1 MRIREAHKHMDPTD
15 PDPDL
20 KHFIMHYL
28 ADEGAD
34 PAIQSAGSHLFHTCP
49 KILSTITVHYIN
61 T

>member
-1 MRIREAHKHMDPTD
+1 MDPTD